1 MNRAIT
7 IGLLGLMLFL
17 GIQQGQ
23 QDATVEEMVDY
34 LSFTGTI
41 TEVREDEILVQEK
54 TNEDNFIVF
63 KTVENVLLL
72 DDGTKDPIE
81 TDSLDVGREVTAYYP
96 EDRPMALSFP
106 AIMTPDVLVLHSCED
121 VGFVHVATFDD
132 TLTSSDGLLKITLGS
147 GMTLVDRQGQPV
159 TSLSNQTLVV
169 FYSTSTR
176 SIPAQAKPEKIIVL

>member
-1 MNRAIT
+1 
-7 IGLLGLMLFL
+7 
-17 GIQQGQ
+17 
-23 QDATVEEMVDY
+23 
-34 LSFTGTI
+34 
-41 TEVREDEILVQEK
+41 
-54 TNEDNFIVF
+54 
-63 KTVENVLLL
+63 
-72 DDGTKDPIE
+72 
-81 TDSLDVGREVTAYYP
+81 
-96 EDRPMALSFP
+96 
-106 AIMTPDVLVLHSCED
+106 VLHSCED